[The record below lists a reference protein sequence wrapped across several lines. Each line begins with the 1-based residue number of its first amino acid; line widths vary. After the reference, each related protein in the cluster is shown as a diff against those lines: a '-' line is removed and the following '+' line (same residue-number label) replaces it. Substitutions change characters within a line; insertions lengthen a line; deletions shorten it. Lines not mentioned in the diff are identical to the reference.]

1 MQYVVRFHGSG
12 PEANRRLRAAG
23 FGRFNTSAN
32 YLTGAASAPEFK
44 HHRTVVAAESE
55 QDALLAVRA
64 ALGDEFTVFSAN
76 GISRSAPGSR
86 LPLSRRAS
94 GVELAG
100 LEPATSW
107 VRSRRSSS

>member
-12 PEANRRLRAAG
+12 AEANRRLRAAG
-23 FGRFNTSAN
+23 FGRFNTTAS
-32 YLTGAASAPEFK
+32 YLTRAPSVPEFN

-55 QDALLAVRA
+55 QDALTEVQA
-64 ALGDEFTVFSAN
+64 ALGDDFAVFSAD
-76 GISRSAPGSR
+76 GIRRGAPGRRSAPGR
-86 LPLSRRAS
+86 QTS